1 MPVLSRPKM
10 YLIMG
15 KIPEYPLIS
24 EKIELLTNITGIINR
39 IFLYFY
45 IWLIKLKNRLTQI
58 RLLTLIK
65 SNEIFSRVFE
75 ILD

>member
-1 MPVLSRPKM
+1 MAKIIQDYKVSMPVLSRPKM

-45 IWLIKLKNRLTQI
+45 I
-58 RLLTLIK
+58 
-65 SNEIFSRVFE
+65 
-75 ILD
+75 